1 MNLMKRLAAGA
12 AVTTLAMAMSTV
24 AAYAQETT
32 GKIRGV
38 VEGDGVGV
46 GGATITVTHVPS
58 GTTATTVADE
68 DGFFN
73 VYGLRVGGPYTVT
86 ATSGGQTST
95 VTVRNVGLGDS
106 SLISVPLGGGT
117 GVSAVTITAAAAN
130 NANYNNSIGFS
141 EGDIA
146 SMPSVNRDL
155 KDTVRVDPFVELD
168 IANLKAMVVGGV
180 SNRYNSITIDGVKQN
195 DDFGLN
201 NGTGTP
207 TQRSP
212 LSLEAVAAVSV
223 NTAPFSVTYND
234 FLGANLNAVTK
245 SGTNDF
251 HFSVYGETIGVRRFN
266 FDSTTNERTW
276 GATLGGPIWRDHLFF
291 FLSYEKYDTTNPFPS
306 GPVGSGRPLE
316 ITETT
321 QAQVDTITT
330 NLNTIYGFNYDVNN
344 PLNGA
349 GGLAAVDEKYFAR
362 VDWNITD
369 DHRLSLTYQDT
380 YGDRQVE
387 GIRASNTV
395 TRLLPLRSH
404 YYTLSDQL
412 TTYTAQLNSSWTPNL
427 STEIALSYKEVVRGQ
442 VPNAGCATGPTG
454 TGDETCEFG
463 QFTIYVTSNTTI
475 NAGPDNSRH
484 ANELANNTTGGIFRL
499 RYNAGDHALLFGF
512 EVSKL
517 EVFNLFFQNT
527 EAVYTFRPSSATNGL
542 PAGNTGLDNFLI
554 RRPSQVSYS
563 NAIVD
568 ANGDGFRNELDLA
581 AAFGYKQ
588 WSWYAQD
595 EWHVTDDLDL
605 LFGLRYVRYTSDDV
619 PVANSFFNA
628 RYGFTN
634 ALNIDGKSELLPRF
648 GFRWT
653 MNDWRFSGGVGLF
666 SGGQPN
672 VWLSNNYSTSGVLGV
687 NVFCDL
693 ETVGHNT
700 STCPSSVADAL
711 LGAPIPANA
720 GFDVPAAL
728 EALLDPSLPAID
740 NLKRAANVN
749 AQDPDFKLPSSWKL
763 SLSASTQAW
772 DWNFGIDFLY
782 TRVNEAVTWV
792 DLRGGLTPVA
802 TAPDGRPIYRNRS
815 QRAAFIGVSGSDGG
829 SDLMITN
836 TNQGWSRSFALS
848 MYRSFDNGI
857 DFRISQTWN
866 RAMDVNGGMSTTA
879 SSSYGNNAVR
889 DPVNPGLSTSVYEIR
904 YSTKVSITWTKEFF
918 GDYKTQITLFGERRS
933 GNPYS
938 LVFRPVTST
947 GSTSNASVDQ
957 FGDVFGGRQLL
968 YAPTVAQSYVPPATG
983 FGTRTASDGVIVA
996 FENQLGSCTA
1006 VPGGT
1011 SYDAVLPS
1019 NFCQTASSTA
1029 QQFRNFLA
1037 TTDLP
1042 LGQIAERN
1050 SERSPYVTRFDL
1062 HFSQEIPA
1070 FFPGG
1075 ARLRLYV
1082 DLENI
1087 GNMLNKNWG
1096 VLEQVDFAY
1105 LAPVVD
1111 VRVATETASMF
1122 PGGVFP
1128 VGYTPKTIYYYSNF
1142 RNPVMTTSNSDV
1154 PNRSNW
1160 LAKIGVS
1167 YSF

>member
-1 MNLMKRLAAGA
+1 MKLMKRLAAGA

-38 VEGDGVGV
+38 VEGGGVGV

-86 ATSGGQTST
+86 ATSGGQSST

-106 SLISVPLGGGT
+106 SLISVPLSGGT
-117 GVSAVTITAAAAN
+117 GVSAVTITAAPN
-130 NANYNNSIGFS
+130 SSANYNNSVGFDS
-141 EGDIA
+141 GDIA

-168 IANLKAMVVGGV
+168 VANLKAMVVGGV
-180 SNRYNSITIDGVKQN
+180 SNRYNSITVDGVRQN

-223 NTAPFSVTYND
+223 NTAPFSVIYND

-251 HFSVYGETIGVRRFN
+251 HFSIYGETIGVRKFN
-266 FDSTTNERTW
+266 FDSDTNERTW
-276 GATLGGPIWRDHLFF
+276 GVTLGGPIWPNRAFF
-291 FLSYEKYDTTNPFPS
+291 FVSYEKYDTTNPFPS

-321 QAQVDTITT
+321 QAQVDTIST

-344 PLNGA
+344 PLSSA
-349 GGLAAVDEKYFAR
+349 GGLPAVDEKWFGR
-362 VDWNITD
+362 IDINITD
-369 DHRLSLTYQDT
+369 AHRLALTYQNT

-404 YYTLSDQL
+404 YYTLSDEL
-412 TTYTAQLNSSWTPNL
+412 TTYTAQLNSTWTPEI
-427 STEIALSYKEVVRGQ
+427 STEFAYSYKEVVRGQ
-442 VPNAGCATGPTG
+442 VPNAGCSTGPTA

-463 QFTIYVTSNTTI
+463 QFTIYVTSNSTI
-475 NAGPDNSRH
+475 NAGPDSSRH
-484 ANELANNTTGGIFRL
+484 ANELTTKTTGWIGRL
-499 RYNAGDHALLFGF
+499 RWNLGDNALLFGV
-512 EVSKL
+512 ESQKL
-517 EVFNLFFQNT
+517 DVFNLFFQST
-527 EAVYTFRPSSATNGL
+527 EAIYTFRPSTGTNGL

-554 RRPSQVSYS
+554 RRPAQISYS
-563 NAIVD
+563 NAIAD

-581 AAFGYKQ
+581 AAFAYTQ
-588 WSWYAQD
+588 TSAYVQD
-595 EWHVTDDLDL
+595 ELRVNEDLDL
-605 LFGLRYVRYTSDDV
+605 LFGLRYVNYSTSDV
-619 PVANSFFNA
+619 PLANAFFNT

-634 ALNIDGKSELLPRF
+634 ALSIDGKSEWLPRF

-653 MNDWRFSGGVGLF
+653 FNDWRFSGGIGLF

-672 VWLSNNYSTSGVLGV
+672 VWLSNNYSTSGVLGA

-693 ETVGHNT
+693 ETAGHNT
-700 STCPSSVADAL
+700 STCPAAVADAV
-711 LGAPIPANA
+711 LGVAIPANA
-720 GFDVPAAL
+720 GFDVPPAI
-728 EALLDPSLPAID
+728 EALLDPSLPSID
-740 NLKRAANVN
+740 NIRRAANTN
-749 AQDPDFKLPSSWKL
+749 AIDPDFKMPSSWKL

-782 TRVNEAVTWV
+782 TRVNQAITWI
-792 DLRGGLTPVA
+792 DLRGGLTPVG
-802 TAPDGRPIYRNRS
+802 TAPDGRPIYRNRT

-836 TNQGWSRSFALS
+836 TNEGWSRSFALS
-848 MYRSFDNGI
+848 AYRSFDNGL
-857 DFRISQTWN
+857 DVRISHTWN
-866 RAMDVNGGMSTTA
+866 RAMDVNGGLSTTA
-879 SSSYGNNAVR
+879 SSSYGNNAVS
-889 DPVNPGLSTSVYEIR
+889 DPVNPGLSTSTYEIR
-904 YSTKVSITWTKEFF
+904 YSTKLTLTWTHEFF
-918 GDYKTQITLFGERRS
+918 GDYKTIISLFGERRS

-968 YAPTVAQSYVPPATG
+968 YIPTVGDSRVTY
-983 FGTRTASDGVIVA
+983 
-996 FENQLGSCTA
+996 ENQLGSCTA
-1006 VPGGT
+1006 RPGGT
-1011 SYDAVLPS
+1011 PVDQILPS
-1019 NFCQTASSTA
+1019 NFCQTASNT
-1029 QQFRNFLA
+1029 QQLLSEYIQANNLA
-1037 TTDLP
+1037 RGT
-1042 LGQIAERN
+1042 IAERN

-1062 HFSQEIPA
+1062 HLSQELPA
-1070 FFPGG
+1070 FFPNG
-1075 ARLRLYV
+1075 ARLRAYI

-1111 VRVATETASMF
+1111 VRLV
-1122 PGGVFP
+1122 GGQ
-1128 VGYTPKTIYYYSNF
+1128 YIYSNF
-1142 RNPVMTTSNSDV
+1142 RLPVMTTSNSDV